1 MPTVRN
7 EPPAG
12 AANLESVQTS
22 VRPEAFEGR
31 RPILSRREAIE
42 AALAAW
48 RDAERRLA
56 NAADGDRAAIEQE
69 VGRHRSDFQQ
79 LSADHMVERIGSLRE
94 AEHRRANATPST
106 LPFHEAARD
115 TQEIASDI
123 WEAARS
129 SDEDTPETETNRR
142 TTPRPTRPGEAG
154 DPSPPDVA
162 TMSRSPIAP

>member
-1 MPTVRN
+1 M
-7 EPPAG
+7 
-12 AANLESVQTS
+12 
-22 VRPEAFEGR
+22 
-31 RPILSRREAIE
+31 SRREAIE

-56 NAADGDRAAIEQE
+56 GAVHGDRAGIERQ
-69 VGRHRSDFQQ
+69 VDRHRSDFQQ

-129 SDEDTPETETNRR
+129 SDEDTPETETNKR
-142 TTPRPTRPGEAG
+142 TTPRPTRPGEGAESARSAG
-154 DPSPPDVA
+154 AIVSQ
-162 TMSRSPIAP
+162 APTAP